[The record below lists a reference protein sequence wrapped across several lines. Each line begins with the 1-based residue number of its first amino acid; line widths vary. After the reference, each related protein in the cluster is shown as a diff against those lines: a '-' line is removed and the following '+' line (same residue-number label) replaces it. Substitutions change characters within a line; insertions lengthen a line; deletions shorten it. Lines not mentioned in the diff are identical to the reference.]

1 MQPRL
6 GLGINRCIN
15 PHFLLTV
22 SQIGVILSF
31 FLSTALC
38 KDILLV
44 HQHFIG
50 YLGQGHF
57 FLILVN
63 DFVTKTV
70 GWDFFLSLGFLLEEF
85 RVLPCP
91 QHKRGHFYLINSWRN
106 AISLSCSALSII
118 CHALLMSMT
127 SLPSGGT

>member
-44 HQHFIG
+44 HQHFVG

-63 DFVTKTV
+63 DFVTCPARLLDGT
-70 GWDFFLSLGFLLEEF
+70 FFLALGSF
-85 RVLPCP
+85 
-91 QHKRGHFYLINSWRN
+91 
-106 AISLSCSALSII
+106 
-118 CHALLMSMT
+118 
-127 SLPSGGT
+127 